1 MKNIALIA
9 LLSLT
14 VVGTAQSNA
23 PSLTGK
29 WKVHAS
35 IAGNDSDSECTFAQ
49 TGADLAGTCGVA
61 EQGTVKIT
69 GKVDGKKVTW
79 SYTSEYNGT
88 TLTMKYSGTVA
99 ADKITGEVTVD
110 PDAVT
115 GEFTATVS
123 K

>member
-9 LLSLT
+9 LLSFA
-14 VVGTAQSNA
+14 VIGSAQSNA

-49 TGADLAGTCGVA
+49 TGTDLAGTCGIA
-61 EQGTVKIT
+61 EQGTVKIA
-69 GKVDGKKVTW
+69 GRVDGKKVTW
-79 SYTSEYNGT
+79 SYNSEYNGT

-110 PDAVT
+110 PYAVT
-115 GEFTATVS
+115 GEFTATLS